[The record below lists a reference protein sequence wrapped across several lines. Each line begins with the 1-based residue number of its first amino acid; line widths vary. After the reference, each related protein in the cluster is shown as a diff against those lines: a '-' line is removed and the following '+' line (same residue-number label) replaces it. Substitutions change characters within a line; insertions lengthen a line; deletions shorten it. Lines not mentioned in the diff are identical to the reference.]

1 MSNSLHEPP
10 SQDTL
15 VRLFL
20 AAVSLLLFSS
30 CAHVDR
36 TRLHQLSPTE
46 QERFIAEDVKAL
58 QIYREGL
65 AKIVTWAEGQTN
77 LFSVAALKNTLL
89 PNRQTKEE
97 LWQLWKSYLDYL
109 LALEAI
115 EQRHRD
121 WPKLA
126 GPLRN
131 QSYAVNYGAFLAK
144 YRFSV
149 KLIEIVERN
158 SLSDT
163 ILNESV
169 PEVGLPRGT
178 YSKIEN
184 RYLNGFTATEFG
196 ARAVVRETMREG
208 ASGEWLQGIN
218 ADAEALL
225 KMGHGEGELLTLKNA
240 LKIVQRAGDTVWFPI
255 QAGVSEWMGDTKVYR
270 PGRSLISAAQIEQL
284 KLLPGDVLLVRHEW
298 YLSNIGLP
306 GFWPHAALYI
316 GTPEERSRFFAD
328 PEVTGW
334 TRSQGGIETFEQ
346 LLQGRE
352 EEAYLQSLKP
362 LEKGHDSRILEA
374 VSDGVSFTALEHC
387 ADADSL
393 VILRPLLSKKERAI
407 ALLRAFHY
415 AGRPYD
421 FNFDFATDSEL
432 VCTELVFK
440 CYEPGE
446 GFHGLRLPLVDMLGR
461 KLLPANEIVR
471 QFDEQYRTNQAQF
484 AFITFLDGREDEG
497 KAIEA
502 TLGQFRQSWR
512 RPKWH
517 ILKKEK

>member
-1 MSNSLHEPP
+1 MSNSLHEPE
-10 SQDTL
+10 SRAAL
-15 VRLFL
+15 VRLVF
-20 AAVSLLLFSS
+20 AVVFLLLFSS
-30 CAHVDR
+30 CAHVDS
-36 TRLHQLSPTE
+36 TRLHRLSPAE
-46 QERFIAEDVKAL
+46 QERCIAEDIKAL

-77 LFSVAALKNTLL
+77 LFSGAELKSTPL
-89 PNRQTKEE
+89 PKRETKEE

-121 WPKLA
+121 WSKLD

-131 QSYAVNYGAFLAK
+131 QSFAVNYGAFLAK
-144 YRFSV
+144 YRFSI
-149 KLIEIVERN
+149 KLIETVERN
-158 SLSDT
+158 PFSDT
-163 ILNESV
+163 MLNEPV

-178 YSKIEN
+178 YSKIKY
-184 RYLNGFTATEFG
+184 RYLNGFAATEFG
-196 ARAVVRETMREG
+196 ARAILREAMREG
-208 ASGEWLQGIN
+208 ATGRWLQGIN

-225 KMGHGEGELLTLKNA
+225 KMGHGKGELLSLKNA
-240 LKIVQRAGDTVWFPI
+240 LKIVQKAGDTAWFPI
-255 QAGVSEWMGDTKVYR
+255 QAGVSEWMGDTR
-270 PGRSLISAAQIEQL
+270 ISRRGRSLISSAQIEQL

-328 PEVTGW
+328 SEVTVW
-334 TRSQGGIETFEQ
+334 TLSQDGSETFEQ

-352 EEAYLQSLKP
+352 EKAYLRSLQR
-362 LEKGHDSRILEA
+362 LEKGHCSRVLEA
-374 VSDGVSFTALEHC
+374 VSEGVSFTALEHC

-393 VILRPLLSKKERAI
+393 VVLRPLLSKKEKAI

-432 VCTELVFK
+432 VCTELIFK

-446 GFHGLRLPLVDMLGR
+446 GFHGLRLPLVQMLGR

-471 QFDEQYRTNQAQF
+471 QFDDQSRTNQAQF
-484 AFITFLDGREDEG
+484 EFITFLDGHEVEG

-502 TLGQFRQSWR
+502 TVVQFRQSWR

-517 ILKKEK
+517 ILKEK